1 MDILA
6 HMLWTNYGARV
17 GNKTLQ
23 KKKKPLVNLGWATF
37 WGVFPD
43 LFAFTM
49 PFCIVIFNIIF
60 NGQSV
65 ASVRNHHGLASGF
78 DIASFL
84 YQFSHSLVI
93 WALVFILVWILSRRP
108 RLVLLG
114 WLLHILIDIPSHA
127 ASFYPTPFLFPIS
140 NYRFLHGVSW
150 SNTWYMIINYS
161 LLLLATLYFF
171 FRKRKPQQSTSSEKL
186 NQ

>member
-6 HMLWTNYGARV
+6 HMLWANYGARA
-17 GNKTLQ
+17 GNKKLE
-23 KKKKPLVNLGWATF
+23 KKKKPLIHLGWVTF

-43 LFAFTM
+43 LFAFTI
-49 PFCIVIFNIIF
+49 PFCIGIFNLVF
-60 NGQSV
+60 NGQSLS
-65 ASVRNHHGLASGF
+65 AMRGHHSLAGAF

-93 WALVFILVWILSRRP
+93 WSLVFIFFWIISKRP

-127 ASFYPTPFLFPIS
+127 AEFYPTPFLFPIS
-140 NYRFLHGVSW
+140 DYRFLHGVSW
-150 SNTWYMIINYS
+150 GNKWYMIINYS
-161 LLLLATLYFF
+161 LLLIVTLYFF
-171 FRKRKPQQSTSSEKL
+171 LNRKGEQQ
-186 NQ
+186 

>member
-6 HMLWTNYGARV
+6 HMLWANYGARA
-17 GNKTLQ
+17 GNKVLE
-23 KKKKPLVNLGWATF
+23 KKKKPVISLAWPTW

-43 LFAFTM
+43 LFAFTI
-49 PFCIVIFNIIF
+49 PFCIVIFNVIF
-60 NGQSV
+60 KGQSL
-65 ASVRNHHGLASGF
+65 SLIRNHHGLAGGF

-93 WALVFILVWILSRRP
+93 WAVVFAVVWILSRRP

-127 ASFYPTPFLFPIS
+127 GNMYPTPFLFPIS
-140 NYRFLHGVSW
+140 DYRFLDGISW
-150 SNTWYMIINYS
+150 ANPTYMIVNYS
-161 LLLLATLYFF
+161 LLLIFTLYFF
-171 FRKRKPQQSTSSEKL
+171 SKRKKRV
-186 NQ
+186 

>member
-6 HMLWTNYGARV
+6 HMLWANYGARV
-17 GNKTLQ
+17 GNEKLA
-23 KKKKPLVNLGWATF
+23 KKNKRLINLGWVTF

-43 LFAFTM
+43 LFAFII
-49 PFCIVIFNIIF
+49 PFCMAFVSVILG
-60 NGQSV
+60 GQSFQ
-65 ASVRNHHGLASGF
+65 ALRNHHGLTSGF

-93 WALVFILVWILSRRP
+93 WALVFTVVWILSKRP

-150 SNTWYMIINYS
+150 GNKWYMIINYS
-161 LLLLATLYFF
+161 LLLIVTLYFSF
-171 FRKRKPQQSTSSEKL
+171 KKHRTQI
-186 NQ
+186 